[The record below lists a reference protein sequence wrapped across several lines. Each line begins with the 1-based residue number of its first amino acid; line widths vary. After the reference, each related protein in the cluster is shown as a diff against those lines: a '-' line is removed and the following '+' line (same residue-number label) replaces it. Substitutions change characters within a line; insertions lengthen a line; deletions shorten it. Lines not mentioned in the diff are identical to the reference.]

1 MPDRPTGA
9 EDADC
14 DRETGGSDRETGG
27 SDRETVDP
35 SVSGSNTELDEPL
48 HGDGESGAEPV
59 QPSHGDGEA
68 ETDES
73 RRSRIEAAKR
83 RYRATLRNE
92 ADSGGGGFSED
103 YYRSQK
109 PPHW

>member
-9 EDADC
+9 EDP
-14 DRETGGSDRETGG
+14 DRDRASVGGDRD
-27 SDRETVDP
+27 SVDP
-35 SVSGSNTELDEPL
+35 SVSGS
-48 HGDGESGAEPV
+48 GGETGE
-59 QPSHGDGEA
+59 PSHGDGDT

-73 RRSRIEAAKR
+73 RRARIEAAKR

-109 PPHW
+109 PPHWS

>member
-1 MPDRPTGA
+1 MPDRPAGS

-14 DRETGGSDRETGG
+14 DREAGG

-35 SVSGSNTELDEPL
+35 SVSGSNTALDEPL
-48 HGDGESGAEPV
+48 HGGGESGAEPV
-59 QPSHGDGEA
+59 QPSHGDGDA

-73 RRSRIEAAKR
+73 RRARIEAAKR

-109 PPHW
+109 PPHWS

>member
-1 MPDRPTGA
+1 MPDRPAGS

-14 DRETGGSDRETGG
+14 DRES
-27 SDRETVDP
+27 VDA
-35 SVSGSNTELDEPL
+35 SVSGSSTELEGPS
-48 HGDGESGAEPV
+48 HGDGESGAEPTE
-59 QPSHGDGEA
+59 PPHGDGDA
-68 ETDES
+68 ETAES
-73 RRSRIEAAKR
+73 RRARVEAAKR

-109 PPHW
+109 PPHWS

>member
-1 MPDRPTGA
+1 MPDRPAGA

-14 DRETGGSDRETGG
+14 DRETSGRDRK
-27 SDRETVDP
+27 TVDSSVMGAGGEPEEP
-35 SVSGSNTELDEPL
+35 S

-73 RRSRIEAAKR
+73 RRARVEAAKR

-109 PPHW
+109 PPHWS

>member
-14 DRETGGSDRETGG
+14 DRGTSG

-35 SVSGSNTELDEPL
+35 SVSGLNTELDEPP

-59 QPSHGDGEA
+59 QPSHCDGDA

-73 RRSRIEAAKR
+73 RRARIEAAKR

-92 ADSGGGGFSED
+92 ADSGGGGFTED

-109 PPHW
+109 PPHWS